1 MAVTDEEAFRLEKRS
16 LDLGKWVNLF
26 MAFAGVT
33 AAILSNADALLLD
46 GLFSGVN
53 FVSALVAA
61 RVAVSIQRKPD
72 ATRPFGY
79 EINESVYVMF
89 RGLVLTGIII
99 MALLGALD
107 KIITYWRTGE
117 AMQIE
122 LNWILMYTALMVVL
136 CFGLSF
142 WYNHNWRRGGRR
154 SNLLATESKAARIDG
169 YLSASAGIAFLGL
182 SLLKGG
188 PLEFLVPVSDSI
200 VIVVLA
206 VFMVP
211 QPFSMFLDAAR
222 EILGVSLA
230 PEDVSKLE
238 AEVRI
243 FLKGRP
249 FKLLRASAART
260 GRSVFHLLYLYPD
273 GAVTAGQIDRLRDEM
288 NAQIGSLWP
297 GRIEITLAQEAP
309 Y

>member
-1 MAVTDEEAFRLEKRS
+1 
-16 LDLGKWVNLF
+16 
-26 MAFAGVT
+26 
-33 AAILSNADALLLD
+33 
-46 GLFSGVN
+46 
-53 FVSALVAA
+53 
-61 RVAVSIQRKPD
+61 
-72 ATRPFGY
+72 
-79 EINESVYVMF
+79 
-89 RGLVLTGIII
+89 
-99 MALLGALD
+99 
-107 KIITYWRTGE
+107 
-117 AMQIE
+117 
-122 LNWILMYTALMVVL
+122 L

-142 WYNHNWRRGGRR
+142 LYKHNWRRGGCR

-182 SLLKGG
+182 GLLKGG